1 MLAGGAEE
9 EAGVD
14 LGACSAAKDILS
26 GSMRWMVAIGAW
38 RRVESTGEELAEES
52 REEKS

>member
-1 MLAGGAEE
+1 L
-9 EAGVD
+9 VD
-14 LGACSAAKDILS
+14 
-26 GSMRWMVAIGAW
+26 IGAW